1 MSVFN
6 GNQIIDGNKVKF
18 WLTRLRFYSMKTNV
32 NKCWLNGEKNNSRKD
47 SCNNTAYKRC
57 VNGEREM
64 SVSVRMRLKGF
75 TAHALLE
82 QFYGE
87 PQKRARFICKLLP
100 SVLILLH
107 QLHLI
112 AIPKTMFSI
121 FRMCPC

>member
-57 VNGEREM
+57 VNGERDECECENAYNW
-64 SVSVRMRLKGF
+64 F
-75 TAHALLE
+75 H
-82 QFYGE
+82 
-87 PQKRARFICKLLP
+87 RARA
-100 SVLILLH
+100 SRVGNHRSARVLYVNYFH
-107 QLHLI
+107 R
-112 AIPKTMFSI
+112 F
-121 FRMCPC
+121 